1 VLLEIGIIRLLWII
15 LGVILAITVIL
26 EAILRFRFGLG
37 NPLLYQA
44 DAEIGYLLAPN
55 QKTRRD
61 GNRIEINQYSL
72 RNQPI
77 TDIPTT
83 GLTRVLLLGDSI
95 ANGSWWTD
103 QSRTI
108 SALIGEKLSKSLS
121 SPVEVL
127 NASANSWGPRN
138 QCAYLQRFG
147 TFQSRAIVLLLNT
160 DDLFALAPS
169 SAVVGRDLNYPDRSP
184 GFALIE
190 LYDKY
195 LRRYPPVPPVEE
207 KGDRVGVNLAAIAK
221 IQAITR
227 ENGTHLLVA
236 ITPLSRESRREGRDY
251 EAIARQRLADFLKE
265 RSIPYLDFLPIF
277 QDTTPPDSLY
287 RDNIHLSQSGNDLVS
302 QKLAEALQEEL
313 GDQKVP

>member
-1 VLLEIGIIRLLWII
+1 VLLEIGIIRLLSII
-15 LGVILAITVIL
+15 LGVILVATVIL

-44 DAEIGYLLAPN
+44 DAEIGYLLASN

-72 RNQPI
+72 RNESI
-77 TDIPTT
+77 TDTPTT
-83 GLTRVLLLGDSI
+83 GVTRVLLLGDSI

-103 QSRTI
+103 QSQTI
-108 SALIGEKLSKSLS
+108 STRIAEKLSGSSLA
-121 SPVEVL
+121 PVEVL

-138 QCAYLQRFG
+138 QFAYLQRFG
-147 TFQSRAIVLLLNT
+147 TFQSRAVVLLMNT

-195 LRRYPPVPPVEE
+195 FRRYPPLPPVEE
-207 KGDRVGVNLAAIAK
+207 KGDRVGVNLAAITK
-221 IQAITR
+221 IQAIAEKT
-227 ENGTHLLVA
+227 GAHLLVA
-236 ITPLSRESRREGRDY
+236 ITPLIRESRREGRDY
-251 EAIARQRLADFLKE
+251 EAKARQRLADFTRE

-277 QDTTPPDSLY
+277 QDTTRPDSLY
-287 RDNIHLSQSGNDLVS
+287 RDNIHLSPSGNDLVS
-302 QKLAEALQEEL
+302 QKLAEALREEL
-313 GDQKVP
+313 KD